1 MSIKNHSNFNFIFVL
16 IFFSLFLNIF
26 NLNILNLNILNAE
39 ITLSF
44 VGDVMTG
51 SDYPDKSYLPPN
63 EGKDIFNGVVN
74 YFKNSDIN
82 FANLEGAI
90 ANTDTQSSKRGKRS
104 YSFRMPPY
112 MADRIAEAGFNIVAI
127 ANNHARDFGEKG
139 YKQTQEYL
147 KNAGINVVGN
157 ILNTASF
164 IEVKNKKIGF
174 LAFYYF
180 SYANNSIQDINS
192 AKALVEKT
200 KKECDFLI
208 VSFHGGAEG
217 NNMYRVPKET
227 EMFYGENRGDV
238 YKFARAVSD
247 AGANLIIGHGP
258 HVLRAMEMYN
268 NSLIAYSL
276 GNFVGYKQFSL
287 AGNNG
292 ISAILQIKL
301 EDDLKISSVK
311 VIPIKL
317 INGGVPSVDSS
328 KEAINK
334 LNNYADLDFPKSG
347 VKFDLEGEANIN
359 KQ

>member
-1 MSIKNHSNFNFIFVL
+1 MNIKKIIIISIL
-16 IFFSLFLNIF
+16 LSLFV
-26 NLNILNLNILNAE
+26 NLLNAE
-39 ITLSF
+39 IILSF

-51 SDYPDKSYLPPN
+51 SDYPDKSYLPSN
-63 EGKDIFNGVVN
+63 EGKDIFKSVEN

-90 ANTDTQSSKRGKRS
+90 ANTNTQSSKRSKNS

-112 MADRIAEAGFNIVAI
+112 MANRIAEAGFNIVAV
-127 ANNHARDFGEKG
+127 ANNHSRDFGDKG

-147 KNAGINVVGN
+147 KNAEIKIVGN
-157 ILNTASF
+157 ILNTATI
-164 IEVKNKKIGF
+164 IEIKNKKIGF

-180 SYANNSIQDINS
+180 SYANNSIQDITS

-200 KKECDFLI
+200 KKECDFLV

-217 NNMYRVPKET
+217 GNMFRVPKET
-227 EMFYGENRGDV
+227 EIFYGENRGDV

-247 AGANLIIGHGP
+247 AGADLIIGHGP
-258 HVLRAMEMYN
+258 HVLRAMEIYN
-268 NSLIAYSL
+268 NSFIAYSL

-292 ISAILQIKL
+292 ISAILQITL
-301 EDDLKISSVK
+301 NNNLKINSAK

-317 INGGVPSVDSS
+317 IKGGIPSVDSS
-328 KEAINK
+328 NEAINK
-334 LNNYADLDFPKSG
+334 LNNYADLDFPNSG
-347 VKFDLEGEANIN
+347 IKFNSEGEAILN
-359 KQ
+359 K

>member
-1 MSIKNHSNFNFIFVL
+1 MNIKKIIIISIL
-16 IFFSLFLNIF
+16 LSLFV
-26 NLNILNLNILNAE
+26 NILNAE
-39 ITLSF
+39 IILSF

-51 SDYPDKSYLPPN
+51 SDYPDKSYLPSN
-63 EGKDIFNGVVN
+63 EGKDIFKSVEN
-74 YFKNSDIN
+74 YFKNSEIN

-90 ANTDTQSSKRGKRS
+90 ANTNTQSSKRSKNS

-112 MADRIAEAGFNIVAI
+112 MANRIAEAGFNIVAV
-127 ANNHARDFGEKG
+127 ANNHSRDFGDKG

-147 KNAGINVVGN
+147 KNAEIKIVGN
-157 ILNTASF
+157 ILNTATI
-164 IEVKNKKIGF
+164 IEIKNKKIGF

-180 SYANNSIQDINS
+180 SYANNSIQDITS

-200 KKECDFLI
+200 KKECDFLV

-217 NNMYRVPKET
+217 RNMFRVPKTT

-247 AGANLIIGHGP
+247 AGADLIIGHGP
-258 HVLRAMEMYN
+258 HVLRAMEIYN
-268 NSLIAYSL
+268 NSFIAYSL

-292 ISAILQIKL
+292 ISAILQITL
-301 EDDLKISSVK
+301 NDNLKIDSAK

-317 INGGVPSVDSS
+317 INGGIPSVDDS

-334 LNNYADLDFPKSG
+334 LNNYADLDFPNGG
-347 VKFDLEGEANIN
+347 VKFNSEGEAILD
-359 KQ
+359 K

>member
-1 MSIKNHSNFNFIFVL
+1 MNIKKIIIISIL
-16 IFFSLFLNIF
+16 LSLFV
-26 NLNILNLNILNAE
+26 NILNAE
-39 ITLSF
+39 IILSF

-51 SDYPDKSYLPPN
+51 SDYPDKSYLPSN
-63 EGKDIFNGVVN
+63 EGKDIFKSVEN

-90 ANTDTQSSKRGKRS
+90 ANTNTQSSKRSKNS

-112 MADRIAEAGFNIVAI
+112 MANRIAEAGFNIVAV
-127 ANNHARDFGEKG
+127 ANNHSRDFGDKG

-147 KNAGINVVGN
+147 KNAEIKIVGN
-157 ILNTASF
+157 ILNTATI
-164 IEVKNKKIGF
+164 IEIKNKKIGF

-180 SYANNSIQDINS
+180 SYANNSIQDITS

-217 NNMYRVPKET
+217 RNMFRVPKET
-227 EMFYGENRGDV
+227 EIFYGENRGDV

-247 AGANLIIGHGP
+247 AGADLIIGHGP
-258 HVLRAMEMYN
+258 HVLRAMEIYN
-268 NSLIAYSL
+268 NSFIAYSL

-292 ISAILQIKL
+292 ISAILQITL
-301 EDDLKISSVK
+301 NDNLKINSAK

-317 INGGVPSVDSS
+317 INGGIPSVDSS
-328 KEAINK
+328 NEAIKK
-334 LNNYADLDFPKSG
+334 LNNYADLDFPNG
-347 VKFDLEGEANIN
+347 GIKFNSEGEAILN
-359 KQ
+359 K

>member
-1 MSIKNHSNFNFIFVL
+1 MNIIKFIIISIL
-16 IFFSLFLNIF
+16 LSLFV
-26 NLNILNLNILNAE
+26 NILNAE
-39 ITLSF
+39 IILSF

-51 SDYPDKSYLPPN
+51 SDYPNKSYLPSN
-63 EGKDIFNGVVN
+63 EGKDIFKSVEN

-90 ANTDTQSSKRGKRS
+90 ANTNTQSSKRSKNS

-112 MADRIAEAGFNIVAI
+112 MANRIAEAGFNIVAV
-127 ANNHARDFGEKG
+127 ANNHSRDFGDKG

-147 KNAGINVVGN
+147 KNAEIKIVGN
-157 ILNTASF
+157 ILNTATI
-164 IEVKNKKIGF
+164 IEIKNKKIGF

-180 SYANNSIQDINS
+180 SYANNSIQDITS

-200 KKECDFLI
+200 KKECDFLV

-217 NNMYRVPKET
+217 RNMFRVPKET
-227 EMFYGENRGDV
+227 EIFYGENRGDV

-247 AGANLIIGHGP
+247 AGADLIIGHGP
-258 HVLRAMEMYN
+258 HVLRAMEIYN
-268 NSLIAYSL
+268 NSFIAYSL

-292 ISAILQIKL
+292 ISAILQITL
-301 EDDLKISSVK
+301 NDNLKINSAK

-317 INGGVPSVDSS
+317 INGGIPSVDSS
-328 KEAINK
+328 NEAIKK
-334 LNNYADLDFPKSG
+334 LNNYADLDFPNSG
-347 VKFDLEGEANIN
+347 IKFNSEGEAILN
-359 KQ
+359 K

>member
-1 MSIKNHSNFNFIFVL
+1 MNIKNYFNRIAGFVFISIL
-16 IFFSLFLNIF
+16 IFF
-26 NLNILNLNILNAE
+26 NILNAE
-39 ITLSF
+39 ISLSF

-63 EGKDIFNGVVN
+63 EGKEIFKEVEN
-74 YFKNSDIN
+74 YFKNSDIS

-90 ANTDTQSSKRGKRS
+90 ADTNTQSSKRGKRS

-112 MADRIAEAGFNIVAI
+112 MANRISEAGFNIVAI
-127 ANNHARDFGEKG
+127 ANNHSRDFEDKG
-139 YKQTQEYL
+139 YKQTQEYVQ
-147 KNAGINVVGN
+147 NAGIKIVGN
-157 ILNTASF
+157 ILNTAAF

-180 SYANNSIQDINS
+180 SYANNSIQDIVS
-192 AKALVEKT
+192 AKSLVEKT

-217 NNMYRVPKET
+217 GNMYRVPKET

-247 AGANLIIGHGP
+247 SGADLIIGHGP

-292 ISAILQIKL
+292 ISAILQIVL
-301 EDDLKISSVK
+301 NDDLKIIKAK
-311 VIPIKL
+311 VIPVKL
-317 INGGVPSVDSS
+317 ANGGIPSVDSS
-328 KEAINK
+328 KEAIKK
-334 LNNYADLDFPKSG
+334 LNNYADLDFPQTG
-347 VKFDLEGEANIN
+347 IKFDSEGEAIFD
-359 KQ
+359 K

>member
-1 MSIKNHSNFNFIFVL
+1 MNIKKIIIISIL
-16 IFFSLFLNIF
+16 LSLFV
-26 NLNILNLNILNAE
+26 NILNAE
-39 ITLSF
+39 IILSF

-63 EGKDIFNGVVN
+63 EGKDIFKNVEN

-90 ANTDTQSSKRGKRS
+90 ANTNTQSSKRSKNS

-112 MADRIAEAGFNIVAI
+112 MANRIAEAGFNIVAV
-127 ANNHARDFGEKG
+127 ANNHSRDFGDKG

-147 KNAGINVVGN
+147 KNAEIKIVGN
-157 ILNTASF
+157 ILNTATI
-164 IEVKNKKIGF
+164 IEIKNKKIGF

-180 SYANNSIQDINS
+180 SYANNSIQDITS

-200 KKECDFLI
+200 KKECDFLV
-208 VSFHGGAEG
+208 VSFHGGSEG
-217 NNMYRVPKET
+217 RNMFRVPKET
-227 EMFYGENRGDV
+227 EIFYGENRGDV

-247 AGANLIIGHGP
+247 AGADLIIGHGP
-258 HVLRAMEMYN
+258 HVLRAMEIYN
-268 NSLIAYSL
+268 NSFIAYSL

-301 EDDLKISSVK
+301 NDNLKINSAK

-317 INGGVPSVDSS
+317 INGGIPSVDSS
-328 KEAINK
+328 NEAIKK
-334 LNNYADLDFPKSG
+334 LNNYADLDFPNSG
-347 VKFDLEGEANIN
+347 IKFNSEGEAILN
-359 KQ
+359 K

>member
-1 MSIKNHSNFNFIFVL
+1 MNIKKIIIISIL
-16 IFFSLFLNIF
+16 LSLFV
-26 NLNILNLNILNAE
+26 NILNAE
-39 ITLSF
+39 IILSF

-51 SDYPDKSYLPPN
+51 SDYPDKSYLPSN
-63 EGKDIFNGVVN
+63 EGKDIFKSVEN

-90 ANTDTQSSKRGKRS
+90 ANTNTQSSKRSKNS

-112 MADRIAEAGFNIVAI
+112 MANRIAEAGFNIVAV
-127 ANNHARDFGEKG
+127 ANNHSRDFGDKG

-147 KNAGINVVGN
+147 KNAEIKIVGN
-157 ILNTASF
+157 ILNAATI
-164 IEVKNKKIGF
+164 IEIKNKKIGF

-180 SYANNSIQDINS
+180 SYANNSIQDITS

-217 NNMYRVPKET
+217 GNMFRVPKET
-227 EMFYGENRGDV
+227 EIFYGENRGDV

-247 AGANLIIGHGP
+247 AGADLIIGHGP
-258 HVLRAMEMYN
+258 HVLRAMEIYN
-268 NSLIAYSL
+268 NSFIAYSL

-292 ISAILQIKL
+292 ISAILQITL
-301 EDDLKISSVK
+301 NDNLKINSAK

-317 INGGVPSVDSS
+317 INGGIPSVDSS
-328 KEAINK
+328 NEAIKK
-334 LNNYADLDFPKSG
+334 LNNYADLDFPNG
-347 VKFDLEGEANIN
+347 GIKFNSEGEAILN
-359 KQ
+359 K

>member
-1 MSIKNHSNFNFIFVL
+1 MNIKKIIIISIL
-16 IFFSLFLNIF
+16 LSLFV
-26 NLNILNLNILNAE
+26 NILNAE
-39 ITLSF
+39 IILSF

-51 SDYPDKSYLPPN
+51 SDYPDKSYLPSN
-63 EGKDIFNGVVN
+63 EGKDIFKSVVN

-90 ANTDTQSSKRGKRS
+90 ANTNTQSSKRSKNS

-112 MADRIAEAGFNIVAI
+112 MANRIAEAGFNIVAV
-127 ANNHARDFGEKG
+127 ANNHSRDFGDKG

-147 KNAGINVVGN
+147 KNAGIKIVGN
-157 ILNTASF
+157 ILNTATI
-164 IEVKNKKIGF
+164 IEIKNKKIGF

-180 SYANNSIQDINS
+180 SYANNSIQDITS
-192 AKALVEKT
+192 AKTLVEKA

-217 NNMYRVPKET
+217 GNMFRVPKET
-227 EMFYGENRGDV
+227 EIFYGENRGDV

-247 AGANLIIGHGP
+247 SGADLIIGHGP
-258 HVLRAMEMYN
+258 HVLRAMEIYN
-268 NSLIAYSL
+268 NSFIAYSL

-292 ISAILQIKL
+292 ISAILQITL
-301 EDDLKISSVK
+301 NNNLKISSAK

-317 INGGVPSVDSS
+317 INGGIPSVDSS
-328 KEAINK
+328 NEAIKK
-334 LNNYADLDFPKSG
+334 LNNYADLDFPNSG
-347 VKFDLEGEANIN
+347 IKFNSEGEAILN
-359 KQ
+359 K

>member
-1 MSIKNHSNFNFIFVL
+1 MNIKKIIIISIL
-16 IFFSLFLNIF
+16 LSLFV
-26 NLNILNLNILNAE
+26 NILNAE
-39 ITLSF
+39 IILSF

-51 SDYPDKSYLPPN
+51 SDYPDKSYLPSN
-63 EGKDIFNGVVN
+63 EGKDIFKSVVN

-90 ANTDTQSSKRGKRS
+90 ANTNTQSSKRSKNS

-112 MADRIAEAGFNIVAI
+112 MANRIAEAGFNIVAV
-127 ANNHARDFGEKG
+127 ANNHSRDFGDKG

-147 KNAGINVVGN
+147 KNAGIKIVGN
-157 ILNTASF
+157 ILNTATI
-164 IEVKNKKIGF
+164 IEIKNKKIGF

-180 SYANNSIQDINS
+180 SYANNSIQDITS
-192 AKALVEKT
+192 AKTLVEKA

-217 NNMYRVPKET
+217 GNMFRVPKET
-227 EMFYGENRGDV
+227 EIFYGENRGDV

-247 AGANLIIGHGP
+247 SGADLIIGHGP
-258 HVLRAMEMYN
+258 HVLRAMEIYN
-268 NSLIAYSL
+268 NSFIAYSL

-292 ISAILQIKL
+292 ISAILQITL
-301 EDDLKISSVK
+301 NDNLKISSAK

-317 INGGVPSVDSS
+317 INGGIPSVDSS
-328 KEAINK
+328 NEAIKK
-334 LNNYADLDFPKSG
+334 LNNYADLDFPNSG
-347 VKFDLEGEANIN
+347 IKFNSEGEAILN
-359 KQ
+359 K

>member
-1 MSIKNHSNFNFIFVL
+1 MNVKKIIIISIL
-16 IFFSLFLNIF
+16 LSLFV
-26 NLNILNLNILNAE
+26 NILNAE
-39 ITLSF
+39 IILSF

-51 SDYPDKSYLPPN
+51 SDYPDKSYLPSN
-63 EGKDIFNGVVN
+63 EGKDIFKSVEN

-90 ANTDTQSSKRGKRS
+90 ANTNTQSSKRSKNS

-112 MADRIAEAGFNIVAI
+112 MANRIAEAGFNIVAV
-127 ANNHARDFGEKG
+127 ANNHSRDFGDKG

-147 KNAGINVVGN
+147 KNAGIKIVGN
-157 ILNTASF
+157 ILNTATI
-164 IEVKNKKIGF
+164 IEIKNKKIGF

-180 SYANNSIQDINS
+180 SYANNSIQDITS

-200 KKECDFLI
+200 KKECDFLV

-217 NNMYRVPKET
+217 RNMFRVPKET
-227 EMFYGENRGDV
+227 EIFYGENRGDV

-247 AGANLIIGHGP
+247 AGADLIIGHGP
-258 HVLRAMEMYN
+258 HVLRAMEIYN
-268 NSLIAYSL
+268 NSFIAYSL

-292 ISAILQIKL
+292 ISAILQITL
-301 EDDLKISSVK
+301 NDNLKINSAK

-317 INGGVPSVDSS
+317 INGGIPAVDDS

-334 LNNYADLDFPKSG
+334 LNNYADLDFPNGG
-347 VKFDLEGEANIN
+347 VKFNSEGKAIL
-359 KQ
+359 KK

>member
-1 MSIKNHSNFNFIFVL
+1 MNIKKIIIISIL
-16 IFFSLFLNIF
+16 LSLFV
-26 NLNILNLNILNAE
+26 NILNAE
-39 ITLSF
+39 IILSF

-51 SDYPDKSYLPPN
+51 SDYPDKSYLPSN
-63 EGKDIFNGVVN
+63 EGKDIFKSVVN

-90 ANTDTQSSKRGKRS
+90 ANTNTQSSKRSKNS

-112 MADRIAEAGFNIVAI
+112 MANRIAEAGFNIVAV
-127 ANNHARDFGEKG
+127 ANNHSRDFGDKG

-147 KNAGINVVGN
+147 KNAGIKIVGN
-157 ILNTASF
+157 ILNTATI
-164 IEVKNKKIGF
+164 IEIKNKKIGF

-180 SYANNSIQDINS
+180 SYANNSIQDITS

-217 NNMYRVPKET
+217 RNMFRVPKET
-227 EMFYGENRGDV
+227 EIFYGENRGDV

-247 AGANLIIGHGP
+247 AGADLIIGHGP
-258 HVLRAMEMYN
+258 HVLRAMEIYN
-268 NSLIAYSL
+268 NSFIAYSL

-292 ISAILQIKL
+292 ISAILQITL
-301 EDDLKISSVK
+301 NDNLKIDSAK

-317 INGGVPSVDSS
+317 INGGIPSVDSS
-328 KEAINK
+328 NEAIKK
-334 LNNYADLDFPKSG
+334 LNNYADLDFPNSG
-347 VKFDLEGEANIN
+347 IKFNSEGEAILN
-359 KQ
+359 K

>member
-1 MSIKNHSNFNFIFVL
+1 MNIKKIIIISIL
-16 IFFSLFLNIF
+16 LSLFV
-26 NLNILNLNILNAE
+26 NILNAE
-39 ITLSF
+39 IILSF

-51 SDYPDKSYLPPN
+51 SDYPNKSYLPPN
-63 EGKDIFNGVVN
+63 EGKDIFKSVEN

-90 ANTDTQSSKRGKRS
+90 ANTNTQSSKRSKNS

-112 MADRIAEAGFNIVAI
+112 MANRIAEAGFNIVAV
-127 ANNHARDFGEKG
+127 ANNHSRDFGDKG

-147 KNAGINVVGN
+147 KNAEIKIVGN
-157 ILNTASF
+157 ILNTATI
-164 IEVKNKKIGF
+164 IEIKNKKIGF

-180 SYANNSIQDINS
+180 SYANNSIQDITS

-200 KKECDFLI
+200 KKECDFLV

-217 NNMYRVPKET
+217 RNMFRVPKET
-227 EMFYGENRGDV
+227 EIFYGENRGDV

-247 AGANLIIGHGP
+247 AGADLIIGHGP
-258 HVLRAMEMYN
+258 HVLRAMEIYN
-268 NSLIAYSL
+268 NSFIAYSL

-292 ISAILQIKL
+292 ISAILQITL
-301 EDDLKISSVK
+301 NDNLKINSAK

-317 INGGVPSVDSS
+317 INGGIPSVDSS
-328 KEAINK
+328 NEAIKK
-334 LNNYADLDFPKSG
+334 LNNYADLDFPNSG
-347 VKFDLEGEANIN
+347 IKFNSEGEAIL
-359 KQ
+359 KK

>member
-1 MSIKNHSNFNFIFVL
+1 MNIKKIIIISIL
-16 IFFSLFLNIF
+16 LSLFV
-26 NLNILNLNILNAE
+26 NILNAE
-39 ITLSF
+39 IILSF

-51 SDYPDKSYLPPN
+51 SDYPDKSYLPSN
-63 EGKDIFNGVVN
+63 EGKDIFKSVEN

-90 ANTDTQSSKRGKRS
+90 ANTNTQSSKRSKNS

-112 MADRIAEAGFNIVAI
+112 MANRIAEAGFNIVAV
-127 ANNHARDFGEKG
+127 ANNHSRDFGDKG

-147 KNAGINVVGN
+147 KNAEIKIVGN
-157 ILNTASF
+157 ILNTATI
-164 IEVKNKKIGF
+164 IEIKNKKIGF

-180 SYANNSIQDINS
+180 SYANNSIQDITS

-217 NNMYRVPKET
+217 RNMFRVPKET
-227 EMFYGENRGDV
+227 EIFYGENRGDV

-247 AGANLIIGHGP
+247 AGADLIIGHGH
-258 HVLRAMEMYN
+258 HVLRAMEIYN
-268 NSLIAYSL
+268 NSFIAYSL

-292 ISAILQIKL
+292 ISAILQITL
-301 EDDLKISSVK
+301 NDNLKINSAK

-317 INGGVPSVDSS
+317 INGGIPSVDSS
-328 KEAINK
+328 NEAIKK
-334 LNNYADLDFPKSG
+334 LNNYADLDFPNSG
-347 VKFDLEGEANIN
+347 IKFNSEGEAILN
-359 KQ
+359 K

>member
-1 MSIKNHSNFNFIFVL
+1 MNIKKIIIISIL
-16 IFFSLFLNIF
+16 LSLFV
-26 NLNILNLNILNAE
+26 NILNAE
-39 ITLSF
+39 IILSF

-51 SDYPDKSYLPPN
+51 SDYPDKSYLPSN
-63 EGKDIFNGVVN
+63 EGKDIFKSVEN

-90 ANTDTQSSKRGKRS
+90 ANTNTQSSKRSKNS

-112 MADRIAEAGFNIVAI
+112 MANRIAEAGFNIVAV
-127 ANNHARDFGEKG
+127 ANNHSRDFGDKG

-147 KNAGINVVGN
+147 KNAEIKIVGN
-157 ILNTASF
+157 ILNTATI
-164 IEVKNKKIGF
+164 IEIKNKKIGF

-180 SYANNSIQDINS
+180 SYANNSIQDITS

-200 KKECDFLI
+200 KKECDFLV

-217 NNMYRVPKET
+217 RNMFRVPKET
-227 EMFYGENRGDV
+227 EIFYGENRGDV

-247 AGANLIIGHGP
+247 AGADLIIGHGP
-258 HVLRAMEMYN
+258 HVLRAMEIYN
-268 NSLIAYSL
+268 NSFIAYSL

-292 ISAILQIKL
+292 ISAILQITL
-301 EDDLKISSVK
+301 NNNLKIDSAK

-317 INGGVPSVDSS
+317 INGGIPSVDSS
-328 KEAINK
+328 NEAIKK
-334 LNNYADLDFPKSG
+334 LNNYADLDFPNSG
-347 VKFDLEGEANIN
+347 IKFNSEGEAILN
-359 KQ
+359 K

>member
-1 MSIKNHSNFNFIFVL
+1 MNIKKIIIISVL
-16 IFFSLFLNIF
+16 LSLFV
-26 NLNILNLNILNAE
+26 NILNAE
-39 ITLSF
+39 IILSF

-63 EGKDIFNGVVN
+63 EGKDIFKSVVN

-90 ANTDTQSSKRGKRS
+90 ANTNTQSSKRSKNS

-112 MADRIAEAGFNIVAI
+112 MANRIAEAGFNIVAV
-127 ANNHARDFGEKG
+127 ANNHSRDFGDKG

-147 KNAGINVVGN
+147 KNAEIKIVGN
-157 ILNTASF
+157 ILNTATI
-164 IEVKNKKIGF
+164 IEIKNKKIGF

-180 SYANNSIQDINS
+180 SYANNSIQDITS

-200 KKECDFLI
+200 KKECDFLV

-217 NNMYRVPKET
+217 GNMFRVPKET
-227 EMFYGENRGDV
+227 EIFYGENRGDV

-247 AGANLIIGHGP
+247 AGADLIIGHGP
-258 HVLRAMEMYN
+258 HVLRAMEIYN
-268 NSLIAYSL
+268 NSFIAYSL

-292 ISAILQIKL
+292 ISAILQITL
-301 EDDLKISSVK
+301 NDNLKIDSAK

-317 INGGVPSVDSS
+317 INGGIPSVDSS
-328 KEAINK
+328 NEAIKK
-334 LNNYADLDFPKSG
+334 LNNYADLDFPNSG
-347 VKFDLEGEANIN
+347 IKFNSEGEAILN
-359 KQ
+359 K

>member
-1 MSIKNHSNFNFIFVL
+1 MNIKKIIIISIL
-16 IFFSLFLNIF
+16 LSLFV
-26 NLNILNLNILNAE
+26 NILNAE
-39 ITLSF
+39 IILSF

-51 SDYPDKSYLPPN
+51 SDYPDKSYLPSN
-63 EGKDIFNGVVN
+63 EGKDIFKSVEN
-74 YFKNSDIN
+74 YFKNSDVN

-90 ANTDTQSSKRGKRS
+90 ANTNTQSSKRSKNS

-112 MADRIAEAGFNIVAI
+112 MANRIAEAGFNIVAV
-127 ANNHARDFGEKG
+127 ANNHSRDFGDKG

-147 KNAGINVVGN
+147 KNAGIKIVGN
-157 ILNTASF
+157 ILNTATI
-164 IEVKNKKIGF
+164 IEIKNKKIGF

-180 SYANNSIQDINS
+180 SYANNSIQDITS

-217 NNMYRVPKET
+217 RNMFRVPKET
-227 EMFYGENRGDV
+227 EIFYGENRGDV

-247 AGANLIIGHGP
+247 AGADLIIGHGP
-258 HVLRAMEMYN
+258 HVLRAMEIYN
-268 NSLIAYSL
+268 NSFIAYSL

-292 ISAILQIKL
+292 ISAILQITL
-301 EDDLKISSVK
+301 NDNLKIDSAK

-317 INGGVPSVDSS
+317 INGGIPSVDSS
-328 KEAINK
+328 NEAIKK
-334 LNNYADLDFPKSG
+334 LNNYADLDFPNSG
-347 VKFDLEGEANIN
+347 IKFNSEGEAILN
-359 KQ
+359 K

>member
-1 MSIKNHSNFNFIFVL
+1 MNIKKIIIISIL
-16 IFFSLFLNIF
+16 LSLFV
-26 NLNILNLNILNAE
+26 NILNAE
-39 ITLSF
+39 IILSF

-51 SDYPDKSYLPPN
+51 SDYPDKSYLPSN
-63 EGKDIFNGVVN
+63 EGKDIFKSVEN

-90 ANTDTQSSKRGKRS
+90 ANTNTQSSKRSKNS

-112 MADRIAEAGFNIVAI
+112 MANRIAEAGFNIVAV
-127 ANNHARDFGEKG
+127 ANNHSRDFGDKG

-147 KNAGINVVGN
+147 KNAEIKIVGN
-157 ILNTASF
+157 ILNTATI
-164 IEVKNKKIGF
+164 IEIKNKKIGF

-180 SYANNSIQDINS
+180 SYANNSIQDITS

-200 KKECDFLI
+200 KKECDFLV

-217 NNMYRVPKET
+217 RNMFRVPKET
-227 EMFYGENRGDV
+227 EIFYGENRGDV

-247 AGANLIIGHGP
+247 AGADLIIGHGP
-258 HVLRAMEMYN
+258 HVLRAMEIYN
-268 NSLIAYSL
+268 NSFIAYSL

-301 EDDLKISSVK
+301 NDNLKINSAK

-317 INGGVPSVDSS
+317 IKGGIPSVDSS
-328 KEAINK
+328 NEAINK
-334 LNNYADLDFPKSG
+334 LNNYADLDFPNSG
-347 VKFDLEGEANIN
+347 IKFNSEGEAIL
-359 KQ
+359 KK

>member
-1 MSIKNHSNFNFIFVL
+1 MNIKKIIIISIL
-16 IFFSLFLNIF
+16 LSLFV
-26 NLNILNLNILNAE
+26 NLLNAE
-39 ITLSF
+39 IILSF

-51 SDYPDKSYLPPN
+51 SDYPDKSYLPSN
-63 EGKDIFNGVVN
+63 EGKDIFKSVEN

-90 ANTDTQSSKRGKRS
+90 ANTNTQSSKRSKNS

-112 MADRIAEAGFNIVAI
+112 MANRIAEAGFNIVAV
-127 ANNHARDFGEKG
+127 ANNHSRDFGDKG

-147 KNAGINVVGN
+147 KNAEIKIVGN
-157 ILNTASF
+157 ILNTATI
-164 IEVKNKKIGF
+164 IEIKNKKIGF

-180 SYANNSIQDINS
+180 SYANNSIQDITS

-200 KKECDFLI
+200 KKECDFLV

-217 NNMYRVPKET
+217 GNMFRVPKET
-227 EMFYGENRGDV
+227 EIFYGENRGDV

-247 AGANLIIGHGP
+247 AGADLIIGHGP
-258 HVLRAMEMYN
+258 HVLRAMEIYN
-268 NSLIAYSL
+268 NSFIAYSL

-292 ISAILQIKL
+292 ISAILQITL
-301 EDDLKISSVK
+301 NNNLKINSAK

-317 INGGVPSVDSS
+317 IKVGIPSVDSS
-328 KEAINK
+328 NEAINK
-334 LNNYADLDFPKSG
+334 LNNYADLDFPNSG
-347 VKFDLEGEANIN
+347 IKFNSEGEAILN
-359 KQ
+359 K

>member
-1 MSIKNHSNFNFIFVL
+1 MNIKKIIIISIL
-16 IFFSLFLNIF
+16 LSLFV
-26 NLNILNLNILNAE
+26 NILNAE
-39 ITLSF
+39 IILSF

-51 SDYPDKSYLPPN
+51 SDYPNKSYLPSN
-63 EGKDIFNGVVN
+63 EGKDIFKSVEN

-90 ANTDTQSSKRGKRS
+90 ANTNTQSSKRSKNS

-112 MADRIAEAGFNIVAI
+112 MANRIAEAGFNIVAV
-127 ANNHARDFGEKG
+127 ANNHSRDFGDKG

-147 KNAGINVVGN
+147 KNAGMKIVGN
-157 ILNTASF
+157 ILNTATI
-164 IEVKNKKIGF
+164 IEIKNKKIGF

-180 SYANNSIQDINS
+180 SYANNSIQDITS
-192 AKALVEKT
+192 AKLLVEKT

-217 NNMYRVPKET
+217 RNMFRVPKET
-227 EMFYGENRGDV
+227 EIFYGENRGDV

-247 AGANLIIGHGP
+247 AGADLIIGHGP
-258 HVLRAMEMYN
+258 HVLRAMEIYN
-268 NSLIAYSL
+268 NSFIAYSL

-292 ISAILQIKL
+292 ISAILQITL
-301 EDDLKISSVK
+301 NDNLKINSAK

-317 INGGVPSVDSS
+317 INGGIPSVDSS
-328 KEAINK
+328 NEAIKK
-334 LNNYADLDFPKSG
+334 LNNYADLDFPNSG
-347 VKFDLEGEANIN
+347 IKFNSEGKAILN
-359 KQ
+359 K

>member
-1 MSIKNHSNFNFIFVL
+1 MNIKKIIIIYIL
-16 IFFSLFLNIF
+16 LSLFV
-26 NLNILNLNILNAE
+26 NILNAE
-39 ITLSF
+39 IILSF

-51 SDYPDKSYLPPN
+51 SDYPNKSYLPPN
-63 EGKDIFNGVVN
+63 EGKDIFKSVEN

-90 ANTDTQSSKRGKRS
+90 ANTNTQSSKRSKNS

-112 MADRIAEAGFNIVAI
+112 MANRIAEAGFNIVAV
-127 ANNHARDFGEKG
+127 ANNHSRDFGDKG

-147 KNAGINVVGN
+147 KNAEIKIVGN
-157 ILNTASF
+157 ILNTATI
-164 IEVKNKKIGF
+164 IEIKNKKIGF

-180 SYANNSIQDINS
+180 SYANNSIQDITS

-200 KKECDFLI
+200 KKECDFLV

-217 NNMYRVPKET
+217 RNMFRVPKET
-227 EMFYGENRGDV
+227 EIFYGENRGDV

-247 AGANLIIGHGP
+247 AGADLIIGHGP
-258 HVLRAMEMYN
+258 HVLRAMEIYN
-268 NSLIAYSL
+268 NSFIAYSL

-292 ISAILQIKL
+292 ISAILQITL
-301 EDDLKISSVK
+301 NDNLKIDSAK

-317 INGGVPSVDSS
+317 INGGIPVLDDS

-334 LNNYADLDFPKSG
+334 LNNYADLDFPNSG
-347 VKFDLEGEANIN
+347 IKFNSEGEAILN
-359 KQ
+359 K